1 MRENHSSGSAG
12 ASPGNRGRYPE
23 MQMNMDGVNMDGV
36 CPSRLVPRACSE
48 RHSGLCLSTT
58 PSLPLCGRE
67 QGLALSVPNSTFGS
81 ERDLP
86 GNVQKN

>member
-36 CPSRLVPRACSE
+36 CPSRLLRAPFRSVPLY
-48 RHSGLCLSTT
+48 HSLSTT
-58 PSLPLCGRE
+58 LRPRTGAGAVCPE
-67 QGLALSVPNSTFGS
+67 
-81 ERDLP
+81 
-86 GNVQKN
+86 